1 MKILYKIKKII
12 IILFFRYLL
21 KPINYKI
28 LSYKESKESRESY
41 IYQLIKQIEKI
52 ENLEVKK
59 KAYLELKKKFPSNIL
74 VLESYYLF
82 LHKNN
87 FNFYYEL
94 KNYTDIKLN
103 FLRKLRLDHKFQY
116 FIPWQV
122 FCGSVGNTHNASTLI
137 QAKEMGLIDNHP
149 ITFVNSTND
158 LITNRT
164 LFSYFEKRIKVL
176 KGYQFSY
183 NTLFL
188 EKYFKSPLD
197 MGVSPYKKSYFI
209 NEFSKNQLLQKKSI
223 EKINSPFFKLT
234 EEDLKKGDKD
244 LEENFG
250 ISSDDWYVTVH
261 ARSGNSKNDH
271 VTDSFRNSDIN
282 KYYKCIELITKAGG
296 KVFIMGNEKMPNI
309 KKMPGVIDYAHHANK
324 SDFWD
329 VYLCAKSRFYVGTDS
344 GHMLFADYFGV
355 PSLIADTTL
364 ITTLIGMNK
373 CDLFLP
379 RILKYKKNGKKVNLD
394 EFFSSNYM
402 AIQNNIVQT
411 LANKG
416 LEVIENTSD
425 DIVDAVKELMERTD
439 NQSQLKKNFNLGKLQ
454 KKFIEKGNQLLKKN
468 FSISLFIFAAPSEKF
483 LEKNIDIFN

>member
-1 MKILYKIKKII
+1 MKILNKIKKFII
-12 IILFFRYLL
+12 VLFFRYLL

-28 LSYKESKESRESY
+28 LTYKESKEFKESHVQ
-41 IYQLIKQIEKI
+41 QLIDQIEKI
-52 ENLEVKK
+52 ENLQAKK
-59 KAYLELKKKFPSNIL
+59 KAHLELKKKFPTNIL
-74 VLESYYLF
+74 VLESYYSF
-82 LHKNN
+82 LNNNN
-87 FNFYYEL
+87 FNFFYEL
-94 KNYTDIKLN
+94 KNYIDIQLT
-103 FLRKLRLDHKFQY
+103 FLRKLKLDHKFQY

-158 LITNRT
+158 LITNKT
-164 LFSYFEKRIKVL
+164 LFSYFAKRIKIL
-176 KGYQFSY
+176 KGHQFSY

-188 EKYFKSPLD
+188 EKYFRSPLD
-197 MGVSPYKKSYFI
+197 LGVSPYKKSYFI
-209 NEFSKNQLLQKKSI
+209 NEFSKNQLLQKKTI
-223 EKINSPFFKLT
+223 EKIDSPFFKLT
-234 EEDLKKGDKD
+234 EEDSKRGDRELK
-244 LEENFG
+244 ENFG
-250 ISSDDWYVTVH
+250 VSSDDWYVTIH
-261 ARSGNSKNDH
+261 ARSGNTKKDH
-271 VTDSFRNSDIN
+271 DLESFRNSDIN
-282 KYYKCIELITKAGG
+282 KYYKSIELITKAGG
-296 KVFIMGNEKMPNI
+296 KVFIMGNKKMPII
-309 KKMPGVIDYAHHANK
+309 KKLPGVIDYAHHVNK

-329 VYLCAKSRFYVGTDS
+329 VYLSANSRFYVGTDS

-402 AIQNNIVQT
+402 AIQHNISQT
-411 LANKG
+411 LTNKG
-416 LEVIENTSD
+416 LELIENTSD
-425 DIVDAVKELMERTD
+425 DIVDAVKELMDRTD
-439 NQSQLKKNFNLGKLQ
+439 NQKQTKKNFNLGKLQ

-468 FSISLFIFAAPSEKF
+468 FSISLFIFATPSEKF